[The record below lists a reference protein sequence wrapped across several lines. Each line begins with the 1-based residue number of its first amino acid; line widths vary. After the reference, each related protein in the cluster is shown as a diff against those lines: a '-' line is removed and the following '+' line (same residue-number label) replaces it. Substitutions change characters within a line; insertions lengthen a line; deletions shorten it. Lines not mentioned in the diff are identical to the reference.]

1 MSRKMKLPT
10 PSKRDCKPQPM
21 KCFGSPPTQAELRMI
36 SKKSGIPFNKLQE
49 LVRDIKR
56 DNNSLGKG
64 TKKKKTRNNTGGITE
79 RNKDRLVTYL
89 MVVVAGGSAFYGVP
103 ALGNWF
109 VSMGILPRLCE
120 QNMLQHAAI
129 YLARYTTPLP
139 IQTCHE
145 ISQNYQANLTKMIT
159 ALSATGLCRYTNIR
173 DFYSLTH
180 AFIKAKIFGTAE
192 EAYAAETALITAGE
206 EQAASAQTA
215 LTEHREQQQQEKSQ
229 AAKLLTSE
237 QKKEQE
243 NIKRHMNLGFL
254 GSPTEAS
261 TKFFSEQGKK
271 KPALKR
277 SASDVG
283 PLGGPPKAAEP
294 KSQAFVPGR
303 TSSPSAASVP
313 LPPVSF
319 KFPTG
324 ASKKATL
331 PASKTSRAK
340 KPKSEEKSSK
350 GGITRRR
357 SSRSKR
363 SRRKHRRRK

>member
-79 RNKDRLVTYL
+79 INKDRLVTCL

-192 EAYAAETALITAGE
+192 EAYAAQAALEAAGV
-206 EQAASAQTA
+206 EQATSAQTA
-215 LTEHREQQQQEKSQ
+215 LTEHREQRQQEQSQ

-237 QKKEQE
+237 EQE
-243 NIKRHMNLGFL
+243 KQKTSKFYRNLGFY
-254 GSPTEAS
+254 GRPTEAS
-261 TKFFSEQGKK
+261 TK
-271 KPALKR
+271 
-277 SASDVG
+277 
-283 PLGGPPKAAEP
+283 PKAAEP

-340 KPKSEEKSSK
+340 KPKSDEKSSK
-350 GGITRRR
+350 GGTRRR
-357 SSRSKR
+357 RRKR
-363 SRRKHRRRK
+363 NKLSRRN